1 MFTFNNT
8 VTITRGASYSTTVIA
23 SLQVYIYEPTE
34 EQDAINGVDGGQIED
49 RMITIYAWLKEGD
62 KVTTALPTYDSG
74 NTSIPSIAERT
85 PFTTVALPPNFSIVS
100 TCQSPRSL

>member
-49 RMITIYAWLKEGD
+49 RMITIYSWLKEGD
-62 KVTTALPTYDSG
+62 KVTTVWWVVYIIKRVK
-74 NTSIPSIAERT
+74 NRK
-85 PFTTVALPPNFSIVS
+85 SIV
-100 TCQSPRSL
+100 TNHFEILLRKQND

>member
-8 VTITRGASYSTTVIA
+8 VTITRGATYSTTVIA

-34 EQDAINGVDGGQIED
+34 EQDAINGVDGWQIED

-62 KVTTALPTYDSG
+62 KVTTSWWVVYIIKRVK
-74 NTSIPSIAERT
+74 NRK
-85 PFTTVALPPNFSIVS
+85 SIV
-100 TCQSPRSL
+100 TNHFEILLRKQND

>member
-8 VTITRGASYSTTVIA
+8 VTITRGATYSTTVIA

-49 RMITIYAWLKEGD
+49 RMITIYAGLKEGD
-62 KVTTALPTYDSG
+62 KVTTVWWVVYIIKRVK
-74 NTSIPSIAERT
+74 NRK
-85 PFTTVALPPNFSIVS
+85 SIV
-100 TCQSPRSL
+100 TNHFEILLRKQND

>member
-49 RMITIYAWLKEGD
+49 RMITIY
-62 KVTTALPTYDSG
+62 S
-74 NTSIPSIAERT
+74 
-85 PFTTVALPPNFSIVS
+85 
-100 TCQSPRSL
+100 

>member
-8 VTITRGASYSTTVIA
+8 VTITRGATYSTTVVA

-34 EQDAINGVDGGQIED
+34 EQDAINGVDGWQIED

-62 KVTTALPTYDSG
+62 KVTTVWWVVYIIKRVK
-74 NTSIPSIAERT
+74 NRK
-85 PFTTVALPPNFSIVS
+85 SIV
-100 TCQSPRSL
+100 TNHFEILLRKQND

>member
-8 VTITRGASYSTTVIA
+8 VTITRWPAYATNVVA

-49 RMITIYAWLKEGD
+49 RMITVYAWLREWD
-62 KVTTALPTYDSG
+62 KVTATWWVIYIIKRIK
-74 NTSIPSIAERT
+74 NRK
-85 PFTTVALPPNFSIVS
+85 SIV
-100 TCQSPRSL
+100 TNHFEILLRRQND

>member
-34 EQDAINGVDGGQIED
+34 QQDAINGVDGGQIED
-49 RMITIYAWLKEGD
+49 RMITIYAWLQEWD
-62 KVTTALPTYDSG
+62 KVTTTWWVIY
-74 NTSIPSIAERT
+74 IIKR
-85 PFTTVALPPNFSIVS
+85 VKHRKSIVTS
-100 TCQSPRSL
+100 HFELLLRKQND